1 LKTAMSVEKVS
12 FEEAYSQ
19 AVTQSLTML
28 GPSTS
33 AVVTSYLNEKFSKR
47 LEDTMDD
54 PELLSDALEVAIN
67 GGRRIVQRQI
77 LRLLYEKIGID
88 PPSAM
93 TLDFESRIEEAR
105 KEYLNRQSP

>member
-1 LKTAMSVEKVS
+1 MAESKS

-19 AVTQSLTML
+19 AVTQSLSML

-33 AVVTSYLNEKFSKR
+33 AVVTAYLNEKFSKR
-47 LEDTMDD
+47 LEDTVDD
-54 PELLSDALEVAIN
+54 PKLLSDALEVAID

-77 LRLLYEKIGID
+77 LRLLYEKIGIN

-93 TLDFESRIEEAR
+93 TLDFESRINEAR
-105 KEYLNRQSP
+105 EEYRKHNITN